1 MYYKFQFS
9 LLNYSQKE
17 LSNNLFESSFLL
29 FVFIPYGNCA
39 YPLLLFYIRE
49 TERSKAKIRENPPAM
64 PDGKQL

>member
-39 YPLLLFYIRE
+39 YSDLPFLLLQ
-49 TERSKAKIRENPPAM
+49 SKRF
-64 PDGKQL
+64 

>member
-1 MYYKFQFS
+1 MCLNESDLSLLEKNTVSNILDLNVKFQFS

-39 YPLLLFYIRE
+39 
-49 TERSKAKIRENPPAM
+49 
-64 PDGKQL
+64 